1 MSKTSREI
9 VLDILLDIERNDRFA
24 GEALGEALRAN
35 QFMNKKERAYI
46 SRLTEGVTEQKIRLD
61 YILNQFSK
69 TKIKKCKPVIRC
81 ILRMAAYE
89 IFYMDSVPD
98 EAACN
103 EYVNLT
109 GKRGFRTL
117 KGYVNG
123 VLRNVCR
130 NKDVISYPKK
140 EDGTEV
146 YLSVKYSIPE
156 KLTEFLLKEY
166 SVEQLEQILQAGEIN
181 RGTTVRVNTMQTTPE
196 EFRNILIEKGI
207 KVEKGYYNQTSLI
220 ISGYDYIRTVPGFH
234 EGWFT
239 VQDESSS
246 LQVLAA
252 GIRPGDVIL
261 DVCAAPGGKTMY
273 AAECTGEQ
281 GHVYARDISEE
292 KIDKIEENLER
303 LEIHNVT
310 AKVWDAANPDPDM
323 AEKADVVLADLPC
336 SGLGVM
342 ARKNDIK
349 YHVKEDTIKE
359 LAAIQKNILDVCA
372 SYVKP
377 GGTLI
382 FSTCTIDRTE
392 NEENVETFLK
402 EHDDYYLESLVP
414 YLPDSLKERGEK
426 GYITLLQGID
436 HCDGFFI
443 SRMRRK
449 NNR

>member
-1 MSKTSREI
+1 MSKTAREI
-9 VLDILLDIERNDRFA
+9 VLDILLDIDRNDRFA
-24 GEALGEALRAN
+24 GEALGGALRAN

-69 TKIKKCKPVIRC
+69 IKIKKCKPVIRC

-109 GKRGFRTL
+109 ARRGFRTL

-123 VLRNVCR
+123 TLRSVCR
-130 NKDVISYPKK
+130 NKDAIIYPKK
-140 EDGTEV
+140 ADGIEE
-146 YLSVKYSIPE
+146 YLSVKCSIPE
-156 KLTEFLLKEY
+156 ELVQFLLNDY
-166 SVEQLEQILQAGEIN
+166 SAEQLEQILQAGEEN
-181 RGTTVRVNTMQTTPE
+181 RGTTVRVNTQKTTPE

-207 KVEKGYYNQTSLI
+207 KVEKGYYNQTSFI
-220 ISGYDYIRTVPGFH
+220 ISGYDYIRAVPGFH

-273 AAECTGEQ
+273 AAERTGEQ

-292 KIDKIEENLER
+292 KIEKINENLER
-303 LEIHNVT
+303 LELHNVT
-310 AKVWDAANPDPDM
+310 TMVWDAAKSDSDM
-323 AEKADVVLADLPC
+323 MEKADIVLADLPC

-349 YHVKEDTIKE
+349 YHVTADTVND
-359 LAAIQKNILDVCA
+359 LAEIQKNILDVCA

-382 FSTCTIDRTE
+382 FSTCTIDRAE
-392 NEENVETFLK
+392 NEENVEKFLK
-402 EHDDYYLESLVP
+402 RHEEYYLESLAP
-414 YLPDSLKERGEK
+414 YLPESLKERGEK

-436 HCDGFFI
+436 QCDGFFI
-443 SRMRRK
+443 SRLRRQK
-449 NNR
+449 

>member
-9 VLDILLDIERNDRFA
+9 VLDILLDIEKNDRFA

-46 SRLTEGVTEQKIRLD
+46 GRLTEGVTEQKIRLD

-69 TKIKKCKPVIRC
+69 VKVKKCKPVIRC

-109 GKRGFRTL
+109 AKRGFRTL
-117 KGYVNG
+117 KGYMNG

-130 NKDVISYPKK
+130 NKAAIIFPKK
-140 EDGTEV
+140 EDGLES

-156 KLTEFLLKEY
+156 ELVKFLLNDY
-166 SVEQLEQILQAGEIN
+166 SAEQLEQILQAGETN
-181 RGTTVRVNTMQTTPE
+181 RGTTVRVNTMHTTLE
-196 EFRNILIEKGI
+196 EFRNNLIEKGI
-207 KVEKGYYNQTSLI
+207 KVEKGYYNPTSLI
-220 ISGYDYIRTVPGFH
+220 ISGYDYIRMVPGFH
-234 EGWFT
+234 EGLFT

-252 GIRPGDVIL
+252 GIRPGNVIL

-273 AAECTGEQ
+273 AAERTGEQ

-292 KIDKIEENLER
+292 KIDKLEENLGR

-310 AKVWDAANPDPDM
+310 TKVWNAMDTDPKM
-323 AEKADVVLADLPC
+323 IEKADVVLADLPC

-349 YHVKEDTIKE
+349 YHVTADSISE
-359 LAAIQKNILDVCA
+359 LAEIQKNILDACA

-392 NEENVETFLK
+392 NEENVEIFLK
-402 EHDDYYLESLVP
+402 RHEEYYLESLAP
-414 YLPDSLKERGEK
+414 YLPEKLKERGEK

-443 SRMRRK
+443 SRLRRK
-449 NNR
+449 K